1 VNWQHRRIPVCSKIK
16 FWVFYAK
23 IQKNKKK
30 KMKEIRWA
38 LTPHHNAVSMQSL
51 EFRRF
56 VEGEQLN

>member
-1 VNWQHRRIPVCSKIK
+1 
-16 FWVFYAK
+16 
-23 IQKNKKK
+23 
-30 KMKEIRWA
+30 MKEIRWA